1 MSSKMIRSLKLR
13 LYYTGI
19 NMSFSN
25 GQTNL
30 TVTTAVIRMEV
41 KLKLEVESSLPKRRK
56 RKGLLPKSDVN

>member
-30 TVTTAVIRMEV
+30 TVTTVVIRMEV

-56 RKGLLPKSDVN
+56 RKGWQV